1 MAVKKKKGLGR
12 GLDALIAP
20 SVPQANHSTASAIS
34 NDTSTLP
41 TPSSEKAA
49 TSTETSTQPNV
60 VEKIVEVPV
69 EKIVE
74 KVVEVPVEK
83 VVEKVV
89 EVPVEKIVEKVI
101 EKESETMVK
110 IDEIEPNRSQPR
122 QNFDEDALQE
132 LADSIKLHGII
143 QPLIVQ
149 KNDEFYKIIAGERR
163 WRAARLA
170 GLTEVPVIIK
180 DYTPMESMEI
190 ALIENLQRENLN
202 PIEEAIG
209 YNLLM
214 DEFNLTQELISQ
226 RVGKSRS
233 AIANS
238 LRLLSLEDE
247 IQKMLILGTLTSGHA
262 RAILSLDDKEL
273 RIALSKRIIEDN
285 LNVRQAEAL
294 AKQLQKKKPQKKKS
308 EKTAYDIEIEKIQ
321 NTLSSAMGTKV
332 RINHTAKKG
341 KIEIEYYG
349 NEDLE
354 RVLGFFNI
362 KGE

>member
-1 MAVKKKKGLGR
+1 MAKKGLGK
-12 GLDALIAP
+12 GLNSLFNEEDIEE
-20 SVPQANHSTASAIS
+20 V
-34 NDTSTLP
+34 TSEITK
-41 TPSSEKAA
+41 SSEGDIK
-49 TSTETSTQPNV
+49 
-60 VEKIVEVPV
+60 
-69 EKIVE
+69 
-74 KVVEVPVEK
+74 KVRM
-83 VVEKVV
+83 
-89 EVPVEKIVEKVI
+89 
-101 EKESETMVK
+101 SL
-110 IDEIEPNRSQPR
+110 IEPNKKQPR
-122 QNFDEDALQE
+122 RHFDEEKITA
-132 LADSIKLHGII
+132 LADSIKEHGLI
-143 QPLIVQ
+143 QPIIITPSD
-149 KNDEFYKIIAGERR
+149 NNMYKIVAGERR
-163 WRAARLA
+163 WRAAKKANLKDIPA
-170 GLTEVPVIIK
+170 VIRK
-180 DYTPMESMEI
+180 YSEEQVAEI

-294 AKQLQKKKPQKKKS
+294 AKQLQKKKPQKKNS

-332 RINHTAKKG
+332 KINHTANKG

>member
-1 MAVKKKKGLGR
+1 MAKQGLGKGLNS
-12 GLDALIAP
+12 LFNEEDIEE
-20 SVPQANHSTASAIS
+20 V
-34 NDTSTLP
+34 TSEITK
-41 TPSSEKAA
+41 SSEGDIK
-49 TSTETSTQPNV
+49 
-60 VEKIVEVPV
+60 
-69 EKIVE
+69 
-74 KVVEVPVEK
+74 KVRM
-83 VVEKVV
+83 
-89 EVPVEKIVEKVI
+89 
-101 EKESETMVK
+101 SL
-110 IDEIEPNRSQPR
+110 IEPNKKQPR
-122 QNFDEDALQE
+122 RHFDEEKITA
-132 LADSIKLHGII
+132 LADSIKEHGLI
-143 QPLIVQ
+143 QPIIITPSD
-149 KNDEFYKIIAGERR
+149 NNMYKIVAGERR
-163 WRAARLA
+163 WRAAKKANLKEIPA
-170 GLTEVPVIIK
+170 VIRK
-180 DYTPMESMEI
+180 YSEEQVAEI

-308 EKTAYDIEIEKIQ
+308 EKTADDIEIEKIQ

>member
-1 MAVKKKKGLGR
+1 MAKKGLGK
-12 GLDALIAP
+12 GLNSLFNEEDIEE
-20 SVPQANHSTASAIS
+20 V
-34 NDTSTLP
+34 TSEITK
-41 TPSSEKAA
+41 SSEGDIK
-49 TSTETSTQPNV
+49 
-60 VEKIVEVPV
+60 
-69 EKIVE
+69 
-74 KVVEVPVEK
+74 KVRM
-83 VVEKVV
+83 
-89 EVPVEKIVEKVI
+89 
-101 EKESETMVK
+101 SL
-110 IDEIEPNRSQPR
+110 IEPNKKQPR
-122 QNFDEDALQE
+122 RHFDEEKITA
-132 LADSIKLHGII
+132 LADSIKEHGLI
-143 QPLIVQ
+143 QPIIITPSD
-149 KNDEFYKIIAGERR
+149 NNMYKIVAGERR
-163 WRAARLA
+163 WRAAKKANLKEIPA
-170 GLTEVPVIIK
+170 VIRK
-180 DYTPMESMEI
+180 YSEEQVAEI

-294 AKQLQKKKPQKKKS
+294 AKQLQKKKPQKKTS

>member
-1 MAVKKKKGLGR
+1 MAKKGLGK
-12 GLDALIAP
+12 GLNSLFNEEDIEE
-20 SVPQANHSTASAIS
+20 V
-34 NDTSTLP
+34 TSDITQ
-41 TPSSEKAA
+41 SSEGDIK
-49 TSTETSTQPNV
+49 
-60 VEKIVEVPV
+60 
-69 EKIVE
+69 
-74 KVVEVPVEK
+74 KVRM
-83 VVEKVV
+83 
-89 EVPVEKIVEKVI
+89 
-101 EKESETMVK
+101 SL
-110 IDEIEPNRSQPR
+110 IEPNKKQPR
-122 QNFDEDALQE
+122 RHFDEEKITA
-132 LADSIKLHGII
+132 LADSIKEHGLI
-143 QPLIVQ
+143 QPIIITPSD
-149 KNDEFYKIIAGERR
+149 NNMYKIVAGERR
-163 WRAARLA
+163 WRAAKKANLKEIPA
-170 GLTEVPVIIK
+170 VIRK
-180 DYTPMESMEI
+180 YSEEQVAEI

-273 RIALSKRIIEDN
+273 RMALSKRIIDDN

-294 AKQLQKKKPQKKKS
+294 AKQLQKKKPQKKKP

-332 RINHTAKKG
+332 KINHTAKKG

>member
-1 MAVKKKKGLGR
+1 MAKKGLGK
-12 GLDALIAP
+12 GLNSLFNEEDIEE
-20 SVPQANHSTASAIS
+20 V
-34 NDTSTLP
+34 TSEITK
-41 TPSSEKAA
+41 SSEGDIK
-49 TSTETSTQPNV
+49 
-60 VEKIVEVPV
+60 
-69 EKIVE
+69 
-74 KVVEVPVEK
+74 KVRM
-83 VVEKVV
+83 
-89 EVPVEKIVEKVI
+89 
-101 EKESETMVK
+101 SL
-110 IDEIEPNRSQPR
+110 IEPNKKQPR
-122 QNFDEDALQE
+122 RHFDEEKITA
-132 LADSIKLHGII
+132 LADSIKEHGLI
-143 QPLIVQ
+143 QPIIITPSD
-149 KNDEFYKIIAGERR
+149 NNMYKIVAGERR
-163 WRAARLA
+163 WRAARMA
-170 GLTEVPVIIK
+170 GIKEVPVKKANLKEIPAVIRK
-180 DYTPMESMEI
+180 YSEEQVAEI

-332 RINHTAKKG
+332 KINHTAKKG

>member
-1 MAVKKKKGLGR
+1 MAKKGLGK
-12 GLDALIAP
+12 GLNSLFNEEDIEE
-20 SVPQANHSTASAIS
+20 V
-34 NDTSTLP
+34 TSEITK
-41 TPSSEKAA
+41 SSEGDIK
-49 TSTETSTQPNV
+49 
-60 VEKIVEVPV
+60 
-69 EKIVE
+69 
-74 KVVEVPVEK
+74 KVRM
-83 VVEKVV
+83 
-89 EVPVEKIVEKVI
+89 
-101 EKESETMVK
+101 SL
-110 IDEIEPNRSQPR
+110 IEPNKKQPR
-122 QNFDEDALQE
+122 RHFDEEKITA
-132 LADSIKLHGII
+132 LADSIKEHGLI
-143 QPLIVQ
+143 QPIIITPSD
-149 KNDEFYKIIAGERR
+149 NNMYKIVAGERR
-163 WRAARLA
+163 WRAAKKANLKEIPA
-170 GLTEVPVIIK
+170 VIRK
-180 DYTPMESMEI
+180 YSEEQVAEI

-262 RAILSLDDKEL
+262 RAILSL
-273 RIALSKRIIEDN
+273 EDN